1 MNPKTILSKAATA
14 FFAVAVASPTAF
26 AAGTFET
33 WNGADENPQVQTGL
47 GNETKTN
54 GIWFDYEDDQD
65 RGHSK
70 IIYPVE
76 QCLEYATC
84 APHYFDAV
92 ISHCGGFC
100 GTAYLDKGEM
110 TKLPYSGVGF
120 NIVGETSSTNKTL
133 AAGDASSWGGLCV
146 TYTSDI
152 DLQLELGLGETVDST
167 ISYANP
173 TVTLP
178 AVKEIPGQKVV
189 VNWSDFKQ
197 PSWYDGVVKIDGE
210 TAAKQLVAVKFKL
223 QAEPGRYNFNICAVG
238 PKDGTCPEKCDI
250 YSEEQS
256 IKIASR
262 TVSAKAILNNRTLGF
277 TGVSHA
283 TAEILNSLGQVVG
296 RGAIDDA
303 TTTLNLAHLDVGIYL
318 VRVFGKS
325 ANFTNKIVLK

>member
-1 MNPKTILSKAATA
+1 MNPKTVLSKAATA

-54 GIWFDYEDDQD
+54 GIWFDYKDHQD
-65 RGHSK
+65 RGLSK

-76 QCLEYATC
+76 PCLEYATC

-92 ISHCGGFC
+92 ILHCGGFC

-120 NIVGETSSTNKTL
+120 NIVGETSTTNKTP

-178 AVKEIPGQKVV
+178 AAKENPGQKVV

-197 PSWYDGVVKIDGE
+197 PSWYDGVVKFNGE
-210 TAAKQLVAVKFKL
+210 QAAKQLVAVKFKL

-238 PKDGTCPEKCDI
+238 PKDGTCPEKCGI
-250 YSEEQS
+250 PSAG
-256 IKIASR
+256 IK
-262 TVSAKAILNNRTLGF
+262 TVRAGSAPKATLNNRTLSF

-283 TAEILNSLGQVVG
+283 TAEILNSLGQVVAT
-296 RGAIDDA
+296 GAIEGDA